1 MLWFMVCVSVPVQ
14 MGDEELQGF
23 VVGRRKLA
31 KEVSDFEEDSFKL
44 NTGAKL
50 LSWWFLFSR
59 VSLVHVLSLFCQP
72 DDIVII
78 PIQNQ
83 WLWQLKDNLIIF

>member
-1 MLWFMVCVSVPVQ
+1 

-23 VVGRRKLA
+23 VVSRRKLA

-44 NTGAKL
+44 NTEAQL
-50 LSWWFLFSR
+50 LSWWFFFSR
-59 VSLVHVLSLFCQP
+59 VSLVHVPSLFCQP

-83 WLWQLKDNLIIF
+83 WLWQLKNNKKKN

>member
-44 NTGAKL
+44 NTGAQ
-50 LSWWFLFSR
+50 LFSR

-83 WLWQLKDNLIIF
+83 WLWQLKDN